1 MKLKKKTSHRTN
13 QRAYFPCNQL
23 ILPTSFAAICL
34 CIPKIKI
41 LEVWKPIIF
50 TISPFDF
57 PSLLPKGKKNH
68 LEYIVVFN
76 SIEIPW
82 LLVSL
87 WSILLDLVVYMRN
100 DRPSQHTNLSFS
112 CVPTWIKWHVKPSKY
127 VNPKQY
133 VRKWMHWWSRIANQ
147 IKNPF
152 NHFNRTTLHYTS
164 YTMALHLSSPLSLL
178 IIKMSLILPFKFE
191 YPLFSC

>member
-1 MKLKKKTSHRTN
+1 MQSAHSTYLICCYLFVHTKNKNIGNFKANHILYLSLW
-13 QRAYFPCNQL
+13 FPF
-23 ILPTSFAAICL
+23 P
-34 CIPKIKI
+34 
-41 LEVWKPIIF
+41 F
-50 TISPFDF
+50 TIR
-57 PSLLPKGKKNH
+57 KKIH
-68 LEYIVVFN
+68 FEYVVVFN
-76 SIEIPW
+76 AIEIPW

-133 VRKWMHWWSRIANQ
+133 VRKWMHWWSRFANQ

-178 IIKMSLILPFKFE
+178 IIKMSLILPYKFE
-191 YPLFSC
+191 YPLFSS